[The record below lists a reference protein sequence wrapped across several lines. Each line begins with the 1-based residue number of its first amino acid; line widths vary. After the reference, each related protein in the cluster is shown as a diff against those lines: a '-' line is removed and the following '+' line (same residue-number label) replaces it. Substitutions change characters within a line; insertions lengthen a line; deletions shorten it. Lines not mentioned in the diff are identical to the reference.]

1 MAFNFRPKT
10 SNDITG
16 KNKAY
21 SIQAAAVFAFV
32 QKEYGSTIVL
42 DPTKDF
48 SDIKIPRIVE
58 QIDNIKRVK
67 DKLAKVA
74 NLQKLKI
81 AFGNGSGEGGSSIN
95 AAETRKQESLCH

>member
-16 KNKAY
+16 KNKPY

-48 SDIKIPRIVE
+48 SDIKIPRVVE

-67 DKLAKVA
+67 EKLAKVE
-74 NLQKLKI
+74 NLLI
-81 AFGNGSGEGGSSIN
+81 I
-95 AAETRKQESLCH
+95 TIYY